1 MSCVCGK
8 GKSTEVCCGPYIKG
22 DAEPP
27 TAEALM
33 RSRYAAYVLGEIDY
47 IIGSHDPDTVEEVDR
62 ENAELWSKNSEWR
75 GLEIVECKD
84 GGEGDEKGTVEFIAR
99 FKMKGFGQ
107 IHHEL
112 AAFRK
117 HEGRWVFSDAKEL
130 APPPKINAPRIGRND
145 PCTCG
150 SGKKYKKCCG
160 KAA

>member
-8 GKSTEVCCGPYIKG
+8 GESNEACCLPYIKG
-22 DAEPP
+22 DAQPP

-47 IIGSHDPDTVEEVDR
+47 IIGSHDPETVEEVDR
-62 ENAELWSKNSEWR
+62 ENAELWSKSSEWQ
-75 GLEIVECKD
+75 GLEIVKCED
-84 GGEGDEKGTVEFIAR
+84 GGAADEKGTVEFIAR

-112 AAFRK
+112 ATFRK
-117 HEGRWVFSDAKEL
+117 HDGRWVFSDAKEL
-130 APPPKINAPRIGRND
+130 APPPQVNAPRVGRND

-150 SGKKYKKCCG
+150 SGKKFKKCCG